1 MRLTLAALIL
11 SIALPEVFA
20 GSPKGVCK
28 NRCDSNYQ
36 LCSGRAGT
44 KNARKSC
51 KVDRKLCK
59 STCGK

>member
-1 MRLTLAALIL
+1 MRLILAALIVCV
-11 SIALPEVFA
+11 AVPQAEA
-20 GSPKGVCK
+20 AKDKGQCK

-36 LCSGRAGT
+36 FCVSRSTT

-59 STCGK
+59 STCK